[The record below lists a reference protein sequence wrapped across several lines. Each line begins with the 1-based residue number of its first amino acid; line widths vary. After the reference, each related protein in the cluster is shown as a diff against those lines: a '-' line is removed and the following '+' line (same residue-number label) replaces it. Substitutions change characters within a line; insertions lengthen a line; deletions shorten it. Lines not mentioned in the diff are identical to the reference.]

1 MTDRDSGFGA
11 SGVENSQNPETET
24 GAEAVVDEEVKGGSG
39 RAFPLITPSRATDA
53 PPSESQPLPQ
63 PQPQSQSQLEPDS
76 PVSPR
81 HGGIRRRRRADIDSG
96 DADADADADDD
107 NNDNDDV
114 PTTDPAHPH
123 SDLHFPP
130 SIRVISVEAERESQK
145 VRSLYETTGGLNWE
159 DGKRPAS
166 HDGRLES
173 QVDVPSNGDEN
184 DAYGFLE
191 HNPPFIYL

>member
-96 DADADADADDD
+96 DADADADAGIEEPEIVVSEEGHRVSRVTEATRRTSLEDPDEDDE
-107 NNDNDDV
+107 V
-114 PTTDPAHPH
+114 
-123 SDLHFPP
+123 
-130 SIRVISVEAERESQK
+130 VV
-145 VRSLYETTGGLNWE
+145 
-159 DGKRPAS
+159 
-166 HDGRLES
+166 
-173 QVDVPSNGDEN
+173 
-184 DAYGFLE
+184 
-191 HNPPFIYL
+191 